1 MESSAIEKNA
11 IELLTERLILRPLV
25 HGDAEFILDL
35 LNQPSWLQYIGD
47 RNVRSI
53 ADAIGYIENGPM
65 AMYRRHGFGLLL
77 VMLKNE
83 KTPLGLCGLLQR
95 DNLPFPDIGFAFHPQ
110 AWGKGYALEAAA
122 ACVSFASDQLGL
134 SDLLAITMPNN
145 TASIRLLK
153 AIGMQY
159 EKDLVSETSHDVLQL
174 FSRKFA

>member
-1 MESSAIEKNA
+1 MEQAAIEKYA
-11 IELLTERLILRPLV
+11 IELLTERLVLRPLE
-25 HGDAEFILDL
+25 HDDAEFILDL
-35 LNQPSWLQYIGD
+35 LNQPSWMQYIGD
-47 RNVRSI
+47 RNVHSI

-65 AMYRRHGFGLLL
+65 AMYRKYGFGLLL
-77 VMLKNE
+77 VTLKNE

-122 ACVSFASDQLGL
+122 ACVGFASGQLGL
-134 SDLLAITMPNN
+134 SELLAITMPSN

-159 EKDLVSETSHDVLQL
+159 EKDVVFETSDEVLQL
-174 FSRKFA
+174 FSRKLS